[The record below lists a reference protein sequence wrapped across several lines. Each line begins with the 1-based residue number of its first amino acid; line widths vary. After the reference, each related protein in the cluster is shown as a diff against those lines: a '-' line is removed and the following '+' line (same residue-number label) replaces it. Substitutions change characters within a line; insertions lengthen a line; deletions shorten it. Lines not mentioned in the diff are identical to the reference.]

1 VQQSSKAKQE
11 QQIKVKSLEIREIE
25 YSYDKRP
32 KISDMDDVIKAV
44 KPLIAN
50 QNKEFFIALYL
61 NTKNGIIKQE
71 VVSIG
76 SLSANV
82 VHPREV
88 FRTACMLSASSIIV
102 AHNHP
107 SGDPAPG
114 REDIEITKK
123 LAEAGKMIGIELLD
137 HVILGQ
143 DRNYGFKESGM
154 L

>member
-1 VQQSSKAKQE
+1 M
-11 QQIKVKSLEIREIE
+11 IKVKSLEIREIE

-32 KISDMDDVIKAV
+32 KISGMDDVIKAV
-44 KPLIAN
+44 KPLIAD

-61 NTKNGIIKQE
+61 NTKNGVLKKE
-71 VVSIG
+71 VISIE

-88 FRTACMLSASSIIV
+88 FRTACMVSASSIIV

-107 SGDPAPG
+107 SGDPAPS

>member
-1 VQQSSKAKQE
+1 M
-11 QQIKVKSLEIREIE
+11 IKIKSLEIREIE

-32 KISDMDDVIKAV
+32 KISGMDDVIKAV
-44 KPLIAN
+44 KPMIAD
-50 QNKEFFIALYL
+50 QNKEFFITLYL

-71 VVSIG
+71 VVSVG
-76 SLSANV
+76 SLSANA

-88 FRTACMLSASSIIV
+88 FRTACVVSASSIIV

-107 SGDPAPG
+107 SGDPAPS

-143 DRNYGFKESGM
+143 DTNYGFKESGM

>member
-1 VQQSSKAKQE
+1 M
-11 QQIKVKSLEIREIE
+11 IKIKSLEIREIE
-25 YSYDKRP
+25 YSYNKRP
-32 KISDMDDVIKAV
+32 KINGMDDVIKAV
-44 KPLIAN
+44 MPLIADP
-50 QNKEFFIALYL
+50 NKEFFIALYL

-88 FRTACMLSASSIIV
+88 FRTAIVVSASSIIV

-107 SGDPAPG
+107 SGDPAPS

-137 HVILGQ
+137 HVILGK

>member
-1 VQQSSKAKQE
+1 M
-11 QQIKVKSLEIREIE
+11 IKIKSLEIREIE

-32 KISDMDDVIKAV
+32 KISGMDDVIKAV
-44 KPLIAN
+44 KPMIAD

-71 VVSIG
+71 VVSVG

-88 FRTACMLSASSIIV
+88 FRTACVVSASSIIV

-107 SGDPAPG
+107 SGDPAPS
-114 REDIEITKK
+114 REDIELTKK
-123 LAEAGKMIGIELLD
+123 LAEAGKIMGIELLD

-143 DRNYGFKESGM
+143 DRNYGFQENG
-154 L
+154 LL

>member
-1 VQQSSKAKQE
+1 M
-11 QQIKVKSLEIREIE
+11 IKVKSLEIREIE

-32 KISDMDDVIKAV
+32 KISSMDDVVKTV
-44 KPLIAN
+44 KPMIADP
-50 QNKEFFIALYL
+50 NKEFFMALYL

-71 VVSIG
+71 VISIG

-88 FRTACMLSASSIIV
+88 FKTACLVSASSIIV

-107 SGDPAPG
+107 SGDPTPS

-123 LAEAGKMIGIELLD
+123 LYEAGKMMGIELLD
-137 HVILGQ
+137 HVIIGY
-143 DRNYGFKESGM
+143 DRNYGFKESGQ